1 MRSAFNFLRL
11 PLAHSLLALTLL
23 CAGTTAAHAH
33 KGSDAYLEIR
43 EAGSGGLHF
52 ALSVAIKD
60 LDLVVPLDANGDA
73 QVTWGEIRAAIP
85 AVEQFVKEKGQLV
98 PVNRA
103 QAVTENIAACQLN
116 WRMDGLETRGDGSY
130 LRMAADPICEPQ
142 QVIALHYSL
151 LREQDASHRLM
162 VAGQIDGRDLLMSI
176 SPTSDAATLLRAAPN
191 TGAALPD
198 RTQGAVTQS
207 PLITVWRYLVVG
219 TEHLLEGYDHLAFLL
234 ALLLP
239 LQLRLPRVRIGQ
251 TFTWRPQQRLQ
262 FAGAVPVPL
271 PVSFSVPAPAL
282 PAVQAA
288 PWHRL
293 LRTVTAFTLGH
304 SVTLILATLGF
315 TSASPAWVEPA
326 IAASIGAT
334 AWLNLYPRR
343 WARAELL
350 AGGFGLV
357 HGYGFAG
364 LLIDG
369 AAPAGL
375 LGWALTGFN
384 LGVEVGQLIAVSGWV
399 LLSQLAM
406 DAGWYQTWVIRRGS
420 WVLLA
425 LSCYWFVE
433 RVQ

>member
-1 MRSAFNFLRL
+1 MRSAFNFLQL
-11 PLAHSLLALTLL
+11 PLAHSFLALTLL

-33 KGSDAYLEIR
+33 KGSDAYLEVHG
-43 EAGSGGLHF
+43 AGSGGLHF

-73 QVTWGEIRAAIP
+73 LVTWGEIRAAIP
-85 AVEQFVKEKGQLV
+85 AVEQFVKEKVQLV
-98 PVNRA
+98 PVNSA
-103 QAVTENIAACQLN
+103 QAATKNIAECQLN
-116 WRMDGLETRGDGSY
+116 WRMDGLETRSDGSY
-130 LRMAADPICEPQ
+130 LRVVADPICEPQ
-142 QVIALHYSL
+142 QAIALHYSL
-151 LREQDASHRLM
+151 LREQDAGHRLM
-162 VAGQIDGRDLLMSI
+162 VAGQIDGMDLLMSI
-176 SPTSDAATLLRAAPN
+176 SPTNEVVTLLRAAPT

-198 RTQGAVTQS
+198 RTEGAGTQT
-207 PLITVWRYLVVG
+207 PLITVWRYLLVG

-239 LQLRLPRVRIGQ
+239 LQLRLPRPKIFSSVTSYSPGG
-251 TFTWRPQQRLQ
+251 LQ
-262 FAGAVPVPL
+262 LVGVGSSPIQASPT
-271 PVSFSVPAPAL
+271 PAF
-282 PAVQAA
+282 QSA

-334 AWLNLYPRR
+334 AWLNLYPRP
-343 WARAELL
+343 WARTELL

-406 DAGWYQTWVIRRGS
+406 DTGWYQTWVVRRGS
-420 WVLLA
+420 WLLLA
-425 LSCYWFVE
+425 LAVYWFAQ